1 MRYRAISAS
10 ALRRPRAFVYHPV
23 GRALS
28 RGSSLHRGRCGQG
41 RPGRER
47 CMQRFEVGSEIGRL
61 RSVLLHEPD
70 LELTRLTP
78 ANVHELLFDEI
89 MWVERAQLEHRAFA
103 QVLRDRG
110 VEVLLLGDLLAETLA
125 EETAR
130 KELPDREL
138 ARYLIGG
145 VIPEDLPFPPH
156 GLVGASFQP
165 TTFVL
170 PPLPNQLF
178 VRDTSAW
185 MYGGVSINPMA
196 FPARRREILHL
207 EAVYRHHPVFASAAF
222 PIWYGG
228 DGPDHYPA
236 FVEGGDLLV
245 IGNRTLLVGMG
256 ERTSPQGVEALAHA
270 MFSAGVLDLV
280 IAVELPKMRAYMHL
294 DTVLTQ
300 VDRDAF
306 VVFSGLR
313 QRLRPFL
320 VTPGRGRHLHVE
332 AADELF
338 ATLARALDVPR
349 IRTFETGGNELLAA
363 REQWDDGNNVL
374 AVEPGVVIAYERNVD
389 TNQRLRDAGVEVLAI
404 PGFELGRGRG
414 GPRCMTCPLARDPL

>member
-1 MRYRAISAS
+1 M
-10 ALRRPRAFVYHPV
+10 
-23 GRALS
+23 G
-28 RGSSLHRGRCGQG
+28 G
-41 RPGRER
+41 
-47 CMQRFEVGSEIGRL
+47 FEVASEVGRL

-70 LELTRLTP
+70 LELARLTP
-78 ANVHELLFDEI
+78 SNVRELLFDEI

-103 QVLRDRG
+103 EALRHRG

-125 EETAR
+125 EEAPR
-130 KELPDREL
+130 KDLLDRVVTRDTFGGVAPELREWFDSLAAAEL

-145 VIPEDLPFPPH
+145 AIHEDLPFSPE

-170 PPLPNQLF
+170 PPLPNQMF

-185 MYGGVSINPMA
+185 MFGGVSINPMA
-196 FPARRREILHL
+196 FPARRRETLHL
-207 EAVYRHHPVFASAAF
+207 EAVYRSHPLFAAADF
-222 PIWYGG
+222 PVWYGG
-228 DGPDHYPA
+228 DGLDHYPA

-256 ERTSPQGVEALAHA
+256 ERSSPQGVEALAHA
-270 MFSAGVLDLV
+270 MFQAGVLDLV
-280 IAVELPKMRAYMHL
+280 IAVELPKTRAYMHL

-306 VVFSGLR
+306 VVYPGLR

-320 VTPGRGRHLHVE
+320 VTPGRGGHLHVE

-374 AVEPGVVIAYERNVD
+374 AVEPGVVLAYERNVD
-389 TNQRLRDAGVEVLAI
+389 TNQRLRDAGVEVLTI

>member
-1 MRYRAISAS
+1 MD
-10 ALRRPRAFVYHPV
+10 
-23 GRALS
+23 G
-28 RGSSLHRGRCGQG
+28 
-41 RPGRER
+41 
-47 CMQRFEVGSEIGRL
+47 FEVASEVGRL
-61 RSVLLHEPD
+61 RKVLLHEPD

-78 ANVHELLFDEI
+78 SNVRDLLFDEI
-89 MWVERAQLEHRAFA
+89 MWVERAQLEHRVFA
-103 QVLRDRG
+103 DALRGRG
-110 VEVLLLGDLLAETLA
+110 VEVLLLGDVLAEALA
-125 EETAR
+125 EEAGR
-130 KELPDREL
+130 KELLDRVVTQDAFGGVAPELREWFDALPAREL

-145 VIPEDLPFPPH
+145 VIDEDLPFRPE

-170 PPLPNQLF
+170 PPLPNQMF

-185 MYGGVSINPMA
+185 MFGGVSINPMA
-196 FPARRREILHL
+196 FPARRRETLYL
-207 EAVYRHHPVFASAAF
+207 EAVYRHHPLFATAAF

-228 DGPDHYPA
+228 DGLDHYPA
-236 FVEGGDLLV
+236 VVEGGDLMV

-256 ERTSPQGVEALAHA
+256 ERTSPQGVEALARA
-270 MFSAGVLDLV
+270 MFEAGVLDLV

-300 VDRDAF
+300 VDTDAF
-306 VVFSGLR
+306 LVFPGLR

-338 ATLARALDVPR
+338 GPLASALGVPR

-374 AVEPGVVIAYERNVD
+374 AVEPGVVLAYERNVD
-389 TNQRLRDAGVEVLAI
+389 TNKRLRDAGIEVIAI
-404 PGFELGRGRG
+404 PGSELGRGRG
-414 GPRCMTCPLARDPL
+414 GPRCMTCPLAREGL

>member
-1 MRYRAISAS
+1 MS
-10 ALRRPRAFVYHPV
+10 
-23 GRALS
+23 G
-28 RGSSLHRGRCGQG
+28 
-41 RPGRER
+41 
-47 CMQRFEVGSEIGRL
+47 FEVTSEVGRL
-61 RSVLLHEPD
+61 RKVLLHEPN

-78 ANVHELLFDEI
+78 SNVRELLFDEI
-89 MWVERAQLEHRAFA
+89 MWVERAQLEHRVFA
-103 QVLRDRG
+103 DALRARG
-110 VEVLLLGDLLAETLA
+110 VEVLLLGDLLGETLA
-125 EETAR
+125 EEAHR
-130 KELPDREL
+130 KELLDRVVTRDAFGGVAPELREWFDSLPGGEL

-145 VIPEDLPFPPH
+145 AIPEDLPFRPE

-170 PPLPNQLF
+170 PPLPNQMF

-185 MYGGVSINPMA
+185 MFGGVSINPMA
-196 FPARRREILHL
+196 FPARRRETQHL
-207 EAVYRHHPVFASAAF
+207 EVVYRNHPLFAMADF